1 MKQIKGGVTTPKGF
15 FATGGAVGIKEGI
28 KDMALLVSEF
38 PAEAA
43 GAFTTNV
50 VKAAS
55 VLRNIEIMNKKGKIK
70 GIVVNSGNANA
81 CTGEEGIKANY
92 EMAEMFAQCLNVD
105 GDEILT
111 ASTGVIGVPFPTE
124 KVKNG
129 IYKLTP
135 KMGSSMEDGLL
146 AAEGI
151 MTTDTYSKEVA
162 VELELGGKTVHI
174 GGMAKGSGMIHPN
187 MATMLGFIT
196 TDAAIDQNLL
206 EKALKESVKTTYNMV
221 SVDGDTSTNDTVV
234 VLANGMAEN
243 KLIDK
248 EDADYKAFCEAL
260 YFVNEKLAKDL
271 VRDGEGATKFIEIK
285 VTGAKTDEDAKT
297 IAKSVVTSSLV
308 KTAMFGEDANWG
320 RVLCAMGY
328 SGVQFDPNI
337 VDIVFES
344 NAGSISLMKQGT
356 PVLFDEEKAATVLR
370 EKEIYVKIALKEG
383 NAEGIAWGCDFSY
396 DYVKING
403 EYRS

>member
-1 MKQIKGGVTTPKGF
+1 MKQIKGGVTAPLGYR
-15 FATGGAVGIKEGI
+15 ATGGEAGIKNGI
-28 KDMALLVSEF
+28 KDMALLVSDV

-55 VLRNIEIMNKKGKIK
+55 VVRNMEIMEKKQKIK

-81 CTGEEGIKANY
+81 CTGEDGVSANE
-92 EMAEMFAQCLNVD
+92 EMAQTLAKCLDVS
-105 GDEILT
+105 GDAILT
-111 ASTGVIGVPFPTE
+111 ASTGVIGVPFPIE

-129 IYKLTP
+129 IFKLISKLGNTL
-135 KMGSSMEDGLL
+135 EDGLL
-146 AAEGI
+146 AAQGI

-162 VELELGGKTVHI
+162 VEFTLGGKTVRM

-196 TDAAIDQNLL
+196 TDAAIDRALL
-206 EKALKESVKTTYNMV
+206 EKALKEDVKTTYNMV
-221 SVDGDTSTNDTVV
+221 SVDGDTSTNDTVI
-234 VLANGMAEN
+234 VLANGMANNLMIQTEN
-243 KLIDK
+243 
-248 EDADYKAFCEAL
+248 EDYETFCKAL
-260 YFVNEKLAKDL
+260 HFVNEVLAKQL
-271 VRDGEGATKFIEIK
+271 VRDGEGATKFIEIS
-285 VTGAKTDEDAKT
+285 VTGAATEEDAKT

-320 RVLCAMGY
+320 RILCAMGY
-328 SGVQFDPNI
+328 SGIQFNPNM

-344 NAGSISLMKQGT
+344 AAGSILLMEKGT
-356 PVLFDEEKAATVLR
+356 PIVFDEEKAATILH
-370 EKEIYVKIALKEG
+370 EKEITVQITLQEG
-383 NAEGIAWGCDFSY
+383 NASAKAWGCDLSY
-396 DYVKING
+396 EYVKING

>member
-1 MKQIKGGVTTPKGF
+1 MKQIQGGVTAPLGYR
-15 FATGGAVGIKEGI
+15 ATGGEAGIKNGI
-28 KDMALLVSEF
+28 KDMALLVSDV

-55 VLRNIEIMNKKGKIK
+55 VLRNMEIMDKQKKIK

-81 CTGEEGIKANY
+81 CTGEQGMLDNA
-92 EMAEMFAQCLNVD
+92 EMAETFAKCLNVS
-105 GDEILT
+105 GEAILT
-111 ASTGVIGVPFPTE
+111 ASTGVIGVPFPID

-129 IYKLTP
+129 IFKLISKLGDTL
-135 KMGSSMEDGLL
+135 EDGLL
-146 AAEGI
+146 AAQGI

-162 VELELGGKTVHI
+162 VELELGGTVVKI

-196 TDAAIDQNLL
+196 TDAVIDRALL
-206 EKALKESVKTTYNMV
+206 EKALKEDVKTTYNMV
-221 SVDGDTSTNDTVV
+221 SVDGDTSTNDTVI
-234 VLANGMAEN
+234 VLANGMAGNQPIQSEG
-243 KLIDK
+243 
-248 EDADYKAFCEAL
+248 ADYQAFCEAL
-260 YFVNEKLAKDL
+260 HFVNEVLAKQL
-271 VRDGEGATKFIEIK
+271 VRDGEGATKFIEIS
-285 VTGAKTDEDAKT
+285 VNGAKTEEDAKV

-328 SGVQFDPNI
+328 SGVNFNPNA
-337 VDIVFES
+337 VDILFAS
-344 NAGSISLMKQGT
+344 KGGNIQLMQNGT
-356 PVLFDEEKAATVLR
+356 PIVFDEAKAAVILH
-370 EKEIYVKIALKEG
+370 EKEITVEITLQEG
-383 NAEGIAWGCDFSY
+383 DAKGKAWGCDLSY
-396 DYVKING
+396 EYVKING

>member
-111 ASTGVIGVPFPTE
+111 ASTGVIGVPFPIE

-196 TDAAIDQNLL
+196 TDVAIDQNLL

-328 SGVQFDPNI
+328 SGVQFDPKI